1 MLRNKDNFFLKK
13 IRIIIFTLN
22 CKNSSRIPKMNIHWL
37 VVLFEK
43 VNGSDNLSGDGSGNT
58 NLYITKS

>member
-1 MLRNKDNFFLKK
+1 
-13 IRIIIFTLN
+13 
-22 CKNSSRIPKMNIHWL
+22 MNIHWL

-43 VNGSDNLSGDGSGNT
+43 VNGSDNLSGDGSRNT